1 MLRAVMFVLIFALA
15 IVFFVGVC
23 LGNNDYETDNLE
35 DYGVIPEVFMNTNEL
50 MQEAFD
56 AFFPKTLLPDYQNA
70 RYHYKACGMTSEW
83 TAEMYLEFTVEDD
96 ALFRDCV
103 EAVAPMEWFT
113 AFPHDGDYLEYV
125 ISDAYVRELSDE
137 NVMLMVRG
145 DIQKVLIQP
154 EERRLIFVALRAL
167 EAYHPTSTLTTYF
180 DRFGIDPDIY
190 GINVDD

>member
-1 MLRAVMFVLIFALA
+1 MFRVIMFVLIFALA
-15 IVFFVGVC
+15 IVFFVGVFW
-23 LGNNDYETDNLE
+23 GNNDYETADLG

-56 AFFPKTLLPDYQNA
+56 SFFPKTLLPEYQNA

-96 ALFRDCV
+96 ELFHACV
-103 EAVAPMEWFT
+103 EAVAPMECFT
-113 AFPHDGDYLEYV
+113 GFPHDRDYLEYV

-167 EAYHPTSTLTTYF
+167 DAYYL
-180 DRFGIDPDIY
+180 R
-190 GINVDD
+190 